1 MRLWIIY
8 ITGNFNWL
16 KYLSAELFLSI
27 YKYEYIC
34 SIDCRSMEKIDVEVI
49 EYCG

>member
-16 KYLSAELFLSI
+16 KYLSAEFFCL
-27 YKYEYIC
+27 YIN
-34 SIDCRSMEKIDVEVI
+34 MNTFALLTAEVWKKIDVEVI